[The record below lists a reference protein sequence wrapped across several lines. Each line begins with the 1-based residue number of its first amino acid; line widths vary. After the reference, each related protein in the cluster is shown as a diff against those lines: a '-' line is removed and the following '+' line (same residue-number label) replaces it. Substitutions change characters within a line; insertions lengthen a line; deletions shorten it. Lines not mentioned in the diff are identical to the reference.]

1 MSLMKVTASEGSVAV
16 GGDNKGQIFNALVS
30 DGSTVNFNIQ
40 QQQSS
45 VLTSLLGE
53 VIIYFSRKELSQYA
67 QGPRREMPPE
77 VNAKLQYNAF
87 DPESRIMRDYR
98 RYGNLIDRSYLGVEQ
113 ENPDAHRLVRRAAGL
128 AYDLELEAAC
138 ASAKVA
144 PADRSEFARKH
155 SSDLVSAVISRL
167 LEDYKSSGDDK
178 VAKEYAHLAVCLVVA
193 DAIIECEV
201 LERPPNVVTS

>member
-1 MSLMKVTASEGSVAV
+1 MKVTASEGSVAV
-16 GGDNKGQIFNALVS
+16 GGDNQGQIFNALAS
-30 DGSTVNFNIQ
+30 GGATVTFNIQ

-45 VLTSLLGE
+45 ALTSLLGK
-53 VIIYFSRKELSQYA
+53 VIVYFSRKALSQYA

-87 DPESRIMRDYR
+87 DAGSRIMSDYR
-98 RYGNLIDRSYLGVEQ
+98 HYGNLIDRSYLGVEQ
-113 ENPDAHRLVRRAAGL
+113 ENPDAHRLVKRVAGL

-144 PADRSEFARKH
+144 AVDRSEFARKNSH
-155 SSDLVSAVISRL
+155 NLVSAVIARL
-167 LEDYKSSGDDK
+167 LQDYKSSGDDK
-178 VAKEYAHLAVCLVVA
+178 VDQEYAHLAVCLVVA

-201 LERPPNVVTS
+201 LERPLNVVTS